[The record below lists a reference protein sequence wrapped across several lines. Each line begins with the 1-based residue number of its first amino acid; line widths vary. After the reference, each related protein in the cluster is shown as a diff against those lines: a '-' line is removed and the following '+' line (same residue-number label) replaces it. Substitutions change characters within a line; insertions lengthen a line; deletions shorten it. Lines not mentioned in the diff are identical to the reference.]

1 MDIREILRQVR
12 AGESDWQIHKN
23 VGVNRRTIKKYR
35 EWAQHEGLLSGAL
48 PPIEALEKRLQESF
62 PETPPPH
69 QQSTLEAY
77 RELVEQLHGQGV
89 SGKVIW
95 QRVQAQGYVG
105 SIGAVYRFLK
115 QLKQPAPGSDAVVRV
130 ERAPGEEAQVDFGYV
145 GYMLDEEG
153 RRRKAWCFVMTLSWS
168 RHSYVE
174 FVFDQR
180 IETWL
185 ELHRRAFEFF
195 GGVPRKIV
203 TDNLKAAIVRAC
215 WQGTDPQVQW
225 AYRECAEHY
234 GFLIGP
240 CRPATPQ
247 HKGKVERGVGYVKDN
262 CLAGRG
268 ELRLSEANPLARD
281 WCLSTAG
288 LRIHGTTKQQ
298 PLVQFTQT
306 EQSVLLPLPA
316 QPYEQATWKEA
327 KVARDCY
334 VTFENAYYSVPFRLV
349 GQTVRVRGSQR
360 EVKVFTT
367 EFEVVATHSRA
378 GQAGTRSTHHD
389 HLPPYKLPG
398 LLWNADF
405 ALEMASRIGPA
416 TRLTVERLLDDRV
429 VDPLPKV
436 RRLLQLVDNCGE
448 QRLEAAC
455 QRALAHDDPAY
466 MTVKRILAQR
476 LDEST
481 MPSLPLP
488 TVAATTFAR
497 TPDELVEHVYAGG
510 TSWR

>member
-1 MDIREILRQVR
+1 MEIREMLRQIR
-12 AGESDWQIHKN
+12 IGESDRQIHRNLK
-23 VGVNRRTIKKYR
+23 VNRQTIKKYR
-35 EWAQHEGLLSGAL
+35 EWAAGEGLLEGEL
-48 PPIEALEKRLQESF
+48 PGIEALEARVRESF
-62 PETPPPH
+62 PAAAAPYH
-69 QQSTLEAY
+69 QSSLEPY
-77 RELVEQLHGQGV
+77 RELVEKLFEQDV
-89 SGKVIW
+89 SGTVIW
-95 QRVQAQGYVG
+95 QRVQEQGYSG
-105 SIGAVYRFLK
+105 SRGAVYRFLK
-115 QLKQPAPGSDAVVRV
+115 QLKQPEPGSDAVVRV
-130 ERAPGEEAQVDFGYV
+130 ERSPGEEAQVDFGYV
-145 GYMLDEEG
+145 GYMIDAAG
-153 RRRKAWCFVMTLSWS
+153 KRRKAWCFVMTLSWS

-174 FVFDQR
+174 FVFDQGVG
-180 IETWL
+180 TWL

-234 GFLIGP
+234 GFIIGP

-247 HKGKVERGVGYVKDN
+247 HKGKVERGVAYVKDN

-268 ELRLSEANPLARD
+268 ELHLSEANPLARE
-281 WCLSTAG
+281 WCLTTAG

-298 PLVQFTQT
+298 PLVQFTET
-306 EQSVLLPLPA
+306 EQQVLLPLPT
-316 QPYEQATWKEA
+316 QPYVQAIWKTV
-327 KVARDCY
+327 KVGRDCY

-367 EFEVVATHSRA
+367 DFEVVATHSRA
-378 GQAGTRSTHHD
+378 SAPGTRSTHHD

-398 LLWNADF
+398 LLWNAEF
-405 ALEMASRIGPA
+405 ALAMASRIGPA

-436 RRLLQLVDNCGE
+436 RRLLQLVDSCGE
-448 QRLEAAC
+448 ERLEAAC

-476 LDEST
+476 LDAQAA
-481 MPSLPLP
+481 PNLPLP
-488 TVAATTFAR
+488 MLPATTFAR
-497 TPDELVEHVYAGG
+497 SPEELVGVLPTGG
-510 TSWR
+510 VSWH

>member
-12 AGESDWQIHKN
+12 AGESDWQIHKA
-23 VGVNRRTIKKYR
+23 VGVNRRTIRKYR

-48 PPIEALEKRLQESF
+48 LPIEELEKRLQQSF
-62 PETPPPH
+62 PETSPPH
-69 QQSTLEAY
+69 QQSTLEPY
-77 RELVEQLHGQGV
+77 RELVEKLHGEGV

-95 QRVQAQGYVG
+95 QRVQEQGYRG

-115 QLKQPAPGSDAVVRV
+115 HLKQPEPGSDAVVRV

-145 GYMLDEEG
+145 GYLLDEEG
-153 RRRKAWCFVMTLSWS
+153 QRRKAWCFVMILSWS

-247 HKGKVERGVGYVKDN
+247 HKGKVERGVAYVKDN

-268 ELRLSEANPLARD
+268 ELRLSEANPLARE
-281 WCLSTAG
+281 WCLNTAG
-288 LRIHGTTKQQ
+288 LRTHGTTKQQ
-298 PLVQFTQT
+298 PLMQFTET
-306 EQSVLLPLPA
+306 EQPVLLPLPA
-316 QPYEQATWKEA
+316 HPYESATWKEVKA
-327 KVARDCY
+327 ARDCY

-360 EVKVFTT
+360 EVKIFTLD
-367 EFEVVATHSRA
+367 FEVVATHSRA
-378 GQAGTRSTHHD
+378 AAPGTRSTHHD

-398 LLWNADF
+398 LLWNAEF

-436 RRLLQLVDNCGE
+436 RRLLQLVDSCGE

-481 MPSLPLP
+481 ISSLPLP
-488 TVAATTFAR
+488 TTVATTFAR